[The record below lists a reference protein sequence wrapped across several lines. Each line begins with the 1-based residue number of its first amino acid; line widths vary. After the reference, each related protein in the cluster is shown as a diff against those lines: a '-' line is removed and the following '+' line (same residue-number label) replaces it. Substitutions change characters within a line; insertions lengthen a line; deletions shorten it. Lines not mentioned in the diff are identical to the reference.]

1 METTPKQ
8 MGPHQ
13 THIRLFTSSEVELME
28 TLIYRYK
35 LHDHHRTLFTSSE
48 VELMETSRVT
58 TDCSVPSSP
67 FYFFG
72 S

>member
-1 METTPKQ
+1 MITAVST
-8 MGPHQ
+8 GVCSGA
-13 THIRLFTSSEVELME
+13 RLFTSSEVELME
-28 TLIYRYK
+28 TSQGMRPV
-35 LHDHHRTLFTSSE
+35 HWRGGLFTSSE
-48 VELMETSRVT
+48 VELMEISRVT